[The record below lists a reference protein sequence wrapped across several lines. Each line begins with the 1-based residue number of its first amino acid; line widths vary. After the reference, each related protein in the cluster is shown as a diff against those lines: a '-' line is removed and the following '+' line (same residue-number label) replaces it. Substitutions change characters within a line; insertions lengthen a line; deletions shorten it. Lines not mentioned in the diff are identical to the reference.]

1 MGLVAALEWLGK
13 PYRLCRVDMLGEMR
27 EPAYARINARHE
39 TPALI
44 TDDGRVLTE
53 TMAIAHWFAARDTER
68 RISPDPL
75 SADGDRMRQIMA
87 FINSGFT
94 GAFSPLWVALEM
106 DPPRPA
112 MQALM
117 REFGTEAVVGRHD
130 KLEAMVGGMLVLL
143 GINALR
149 KLFTAREIHA
159 HSHEHDGVRP
169 HTHIHLHK
177 DKLSETG
184 EKSHHRLSPRS
195 VLIGMVHGLAGS
207 AALMLLVLPT
217 IASPYIALAYILIFG
232 VGSIAGMMLMSFLI
246 GLPFH
251 FTANNFVQLNKAIRL
266 CAGIFSL
273 GLGMFIIYEKL
284 LQT

>member
-1 MGLVAALEWLGK
+1 MELTPELSTFSVLFIGFLLGLQHAVEADHLAAVSAIVSEKKSIFSASIIGGLWGLGHTIS
-13 PYRLCRVDMLGEMR
+13 LFGVG
-27 EPAYARINARHE
+27 
-39 TPALI
+39 ALVI
-44 TDDGRVLTE
+44 FLKLQ
-53 TMAIAHWFAARDTER
+53 
-68 RISPDPL
+68 ISE
-75 SADGDRMRQIMA
+75 S
-87 FINSGFT
+87 
-94 GAFSPLWVALEM
+94 V
-106 DPPRPA
+106 
-112 MQALM
+112 
-117 REFGTEAVVGRHD
+117 EA
-130 KLEAMVGGMLVLL
+130 KLEAIVGGMLILL

-149 KLFTAREIHA
+149 KIFTAKEIHA
-159 HSHEHDGVRP
+159 HSHAHNGGRA
-169 HTHIHLHK
+169 HMHIHLHK
-177 DKLSETG
+177 DKLE

-217 IASPYIALAYILIFG
+217 ISSPVIALLYILIFG

-251 FTANNFVQLNKAIRL
+251 FTANNFVQLNKAIRF